1 MGISFIAFALNPY
14 PHPVFNASENRCM
27 HMADTL
33 KIPDRRKATR
43 FQVALPVEWPEG
55 TGITRDLSAGG
66 VFLRQAGSSASGR
79 SSSLLSSWNT
89 SIRDS
94 QCARNAAAGWYASNG
109 GAIPWE
115 WQWPLWHTGLTRSRT
130 VGWRHEAR
138 RFNKIGGYTSPF
150 A

>member
-14 PHPVFNASENRCM
+14 SHSVFKASENRCM

-66 VFLRQAGSSASGR
+66 VFFETGR
-79 SSSLLSSWNT
+79 VFGLGEIIQFALVLEYIDPGQPVRLQCRGRVVRLERRGNT
-89 SIRDS
+89 MGVAVAIVAYRLDAQSH
-94 QCARNAAAGWYASNG
+94 G
-109 GAIPWE
+109 GM
-115 WQWPLWHTGLTRSRT
+115 
-130 VGWRHEAR
+130 EAR
-138 RFNKIGGYTSPF
+138 SPTVQ
-150 A
+150 